1 MMNRTSRERFGQAL
15 LEVQLQELEQIC
27 KQYPEDIPVSKRHQR
42 AMRRILRGGHPM
54 RTKVIAILVAAAL
67 LLLVGCSIYIA
78 RRRIANF
85 FEEVFDTHAKVTT
98 EETAAEVAGLN
109 EVYTLTYVPEGYQL
123 KSSTKNNLYNI
134 ESWTCGFSKIN
145 FEQTLLDSA
154 HFYDMENA
162 DAFQLMTINSIELCY
177 RYANSFHQYIW
188 TDGKYVFKLYSSE
201 LFDTGILSQILFGL
215 KYECPKIEDI
225 SN

>member
-123 KSSTKNNLYNI
+123 KSSTKNNLYNF
-134 ESWTCGFSKIN
+134 ELWTDGSSTIN
-145 FEQTLLDSA
+145 FEQQLYDSFQ
-154 HFYDMENA
+154 FYDIDYIEP
-162 DAFQLMTINSIELCY
+162 FQIKHVSGYEICY
-177 RYANSFHQYIW
+177 KFSDNFYQYIW
-188 TDGKYVFKLYSSE
+188 TDNIYVYKLFCQDSLS
-201 LFDTGILSQILFGL
+201 DDILIKMINGVEI
-215 KYECPKIEDI
+215 KK
-225 SN
+225 

>member
-1 MMNRTSRERFGQAL
+1 MMNRMSRERFGQAL

-109 EVYTLTYVPEGYQL
+109 EVYTLTYVPEGYKL
-123 KSSTKNNLYNI
+123 KYSESNFLLNL
-134 ESWTCGFSKIN
+134 ESWSDGRYLIN
-145 FEQTLLDSA
+145 FEQQLLTS
-154 HFYDMENA
+154 HQFYDVEHSDDIQSISIDSINLYYRVA
-162 DAFQLMTINSIELCY
+162 DNFYQYLWMDDTYIYKLSCEEDFPNNIIFEIINSI
-177 RYANSFHQYIW
+177 
-188 TDGKYVFKLYSSE
+188 
-201 LFDTGILSQILFGL
+201 QI
-215 KYECPKIEDI
+215 KIEEI
-225 SN
+225 SIYT

>member
-98 EETAAEVAGLN
+98 EEVSTTNDPILEA
-109 EVYTLTYVPEGYQL
+109 YTLTYVPEGYWL
-123 KSSTKNNLYNI
+123 DYSAFTPILNYELWNN
-134 ESWTCGFSKIN
+134 GFTAIK
-145 FEQTLLDSA
+145 FEQQRMESF
-154 HFYDMENA
+154 HYYDLESSNL
-162 DAFQLMTINSIELCY
+162 FQLIQIGDIDICY
-177 RYANSFHQYIW
+177 RYSDGSNQYLWINNDYVCKLDIEEKLQNETIEKIINGVKEKNSN
-188 TDGKYVFKLYSSE
+188 T
-201 LFDTGILSQILFGL
+201 
-215 KYECPKIEDI
+215 
-225 SN
+225 

>member
-98 EETAAEVAGLN
+98 EEVSTTNDPILEA
-109 EVYTLTYVPEGYQL
+109 YTLTYVPEGYQL
-123 KSSTKNNLYNI
+123 DYNMRNLIYNY
-134 ESWTCGFSKIN
+134 EVWDNGFSVIK
-145 FEQTLLDSA
+145 FEQQKVESY
-154 HFYDMENA
+154 HYYDLESS
-162 DAFQLMTINSIELCY
+162 DLFELIRVGDIDVCY
-177 RYANSFHQYIW
+177 KHVDGTCQYLW
-188 TDGKYVFKLYSSE
+188 TDNNYVYKLDLE
-201 LFDTGILSQILFGL
+201 ENFQI
-215 KYECPKIEDI
+215 EIIEKII
-225 SN
+225 YGVKIKS

>member
-123 KSSTKNNLYNI
+123 KSSTKNNLYHF
-134 ESWTCGFSKIN
+134 ELWTDGSSTIN
-145 FEQTLLDSA
+145 FEQQLLDSYM
-154 HFYDMENA
+154 FYDIEHNST
-162 DAFQLMTINSIELCY
+162 FQLININSNDVYY
-177 RYANSFHQYIW
+177 RYSNSLHQYANCNS
-188 TDGKYVFKLYSSE
+188 KL
-201 LFDTGILSQILFGL
+201 Q
-215 KYECPKIEDI
+215 
-225 SN
+225 